1 MKPLDPLALP
11 LSGETLVEASAGSG
25 KTHTIT
31 TLYVRLLLE
40 KAVQPGEILVVT
52 YTNAATAELRA
63 RVRRRLVQ
71 ALAALEAGASDDAEL
86 DTMIRARLAS
96 RDADRQRLTA
106 ALYGFDEAAIFTIHG
121 FCQRVLQQHAFES
134 GTPFD
139 LELIGDQTALRDEVV
154 SDFWVRELCA
164 AREEVVREIAE
175 AKLTPMSIASLVQ
188 RVVTQPDLSILPPPG
203 KHDPVKLRTQL
214 AAVAFARR
222 ELPRRK
228 AEAGVQSFDDLLLQF
243 DAALAGPSGAA
254 LAEQIRRRFPFALI
268 DEFQDTDP
276 VQYRIFARIYGGR
289 DDAALFL
296 IGDPKQ
302 AIYAFRGADVFTY
315 LNAKRAAGEQTYTMF
330 VNRRSSPRMVQAVNT
345 LFGRVRDPFVLA
357 DIPFVP
363 MQPGAQVRDELDGA
377 ALHIL
382 LMPRAGREEKPK
394 GKNPSKK
401 GLRINKGT
409 AEKELPAAIAGEIV
423 RLLRSGAAID
433 GQPLSPAD
441 VAVLCRTNRQAMDVQ
456 SALRELGVPCV
467 LQGDASVF
475 DAPEAAELELVLR
488 AIVDPGD
495 AGALRAALVT
505 DMLGATG
512 GELFALQ
519 DDERAWDEWLRR
531 LQGWHQVWGE
541 RGFTPALRR
550 LLDEQNV
557 PARLLALTGGERQ
570 LTNLLHLGELLQRAA
585 VELRRGPRGLVEWLG
600 TMRRDAAARAEA
612 VGESAQIR
620 LESDARA
627 LKLVTIHKSKGLEY
641 PVVFCPYL
649 WDGALLKGADKEYVR
664 FHDEAAGNRPTI
676 DLAGKDSRHCEQSE
690 REALAEN
697 LRLLYVA
704 LTRAKYRCVVVWGAV
719 RDAQDSPLG
728 YVLQWP
734 GPEVSDDEMRAQLAA
749 LAAESEGS
757 IAAADLSFEPPSP
770 YCAPPGAAGAL
781 SAREA
786 TRLLRMD
793 WRLASFSR
801 LISGHDA
808 GAAPAD
814 EGLDHDEEIGE
825 GLARPP
831 ESASRAIVLS
841 DFPRGARAGNLI
853 HELFESLDF
862 PNVAP
867 AALRESAAAALIRYG
882 LDPIWAEPLQR
893 ALGDVLDTPLRD
905 AERSL
910 RLREVETARRLNEM
924 EFIFPV
930 AAARPEARFTSA
942 VLANAFERH
951 GAALPVGYPDSVRR
965 LGFAPLAGYL
975 RGFVDLVF
983 EHGGR
988 WYLVDYKSNF
998 LGPAAV
1004 DYRPERLSEAM
1015 AQHHYFLQYH
1025 LYVVALHQYL
1035 ALRVP
1040 GYDYERDF
1048 AGVFYLFVRGMAP
1061 IHAPGC
1067 GVFFDRPT
1075 RALIEALSDALA
1087 GVA

>member
-1 MKPLDPLALP
+1 MKRLDPLALP
-11 LSGETLVEASAGSG
+11 LSGATLLEASAGSG

-40 KAVQPGEILVVT
+40 TAVQPGEILVVT

-86 DTMIRARLAS
+86 DAMIRARVAS
-96 RDADRQRLTA
+96 RAADRPRLTA

-134 GTPFD
+134 GTAFD

-154 SDFWVRELCA
+154 SDFWVQALCA
-164 AREEVVREIAE
+164 ASEEVVREVAE
-175 AKLTPMSIASLVQ
+175 SKLDPMKLASLIQ
-188 RVVTQPDLSILPPPG
+188 RVVAQPDLTVLPLPG
-203 KHDPVKLRTQL
+203 ADDPVKLRTQL
-214 AAVAFARR
+214 AAIAFALR

-228 AEAGVQSFDDLLLQF
+228 AAAGVQSFDDLLLQV
-243 DAALAGPSGAA
+243 DTALAGLGGEPLAA
-254 LAEQIRRRFPFALI
+254 QIRRRFPVALI

-276 VQYRIFARIYGGR
+276 VQYRIFERIYR
-289 DDAALFL
+289 DRADAALFL

-302 AIYAFRGADVFTY
+302 AIYAFRGADVFIY
-315 LNAKRAAGEQTYTMF
+315 LNAKRAAREQTYTMD

-345 LFGRVRDPFVLA
+345 LFGRVDDPFVLP
-357 DIPFVP
+357 DIPFVQ
-363 MQPGAQVRDELDGA
+363 MQPGTRVRNEIDGA

-382 LMPRAGREEKPK
+382 LMPRAGREARIR
-394 GKNPSKK
+394 GKIPKK
-401 GLRINKGT
+401 GAFINKGV
-409 AEKELPAAIAGEIV
+409 ADKELPSAIAGEIV
-423 RLLRSGAAID
+423 RFLQSDARIE
-433 GQPLSPAD
+433 GQPVSPAD
-441 VAVLCRTNRQAMDVQ
+441 VAVLCRTNLQAMDVQ
-456 SALRELGVPCV
+456 AALRNLGVPSV

-475 DAPEAAELELVLR
+475 DASEAAQLELVLR
-488 AIVDPGD
+488 AVADPGD
-495 AGALRAALVT
+495 AGALKAALAT
-505 DMLGATG
+505 DLLGVSG
-512 GELFALQ
+512 LELFALQ
-519 DDERAWDEWLRR
+519 DDERGWDRWLRR
-531 LQGWHQVWGE
+531 LQEWHQLWVG
-541 RGFTPALRR
+541 RGFTPAFRR
-550 LLDEQNV
+550 LLDEQDV
-557 PARLLALTGGERQ
+557 PARLLALPGGERH

-585 VELRRGPRGLVEWLG
+585 VEWRRGPRALVEWLG
-600 TMRRDAAARAEA
+600 TMRRDAAARVEA
-612 VGESAQIR
+612 VGETAQIR

-649 WDGALLKGADKEYVR
+649 WDGTLFRKDDKEYLR
-664 FHDEAAGNRPTI
+664 FHESAEPHRPMM
-676 DLAGKDSRHCEQSE
+676 DLAADKDSRHCELAE
-690 REALAEN
+690 REARAEN
-697 LRLLYVA
+697 QRLLYVA

-719 RDAQDSPLG
+719 RDAEDSPLAR
-728 YVLQWP
+728 LLDWP
-734 GPEVSDDEMRAQLAA
+734 GPAVSDDETRAQLAA
-749 LAAESEGS
+749 LAAESGGS
-757 IAAADLSFEPPSP
+757 IATADLSFELPAP
-770 YCAPPGAAGAL
+770 YRAAAGAADAL
-781 SAREA
+781 CSRTASRV
-786 TRLLRMD
+786 LRMD
-793 WRLASFSR
+793 WRLSSFSR
-801 LISGHDA
+801 LVSGHDV
-808 GAAPAD
+808 GVAPAD
-814 EGLDHDEEIGE
+814 EGLDHDEGIGE

-831 ESASRAIVLS
+831 ETASSAIVLS

-853 HELFESLDF
+853 HELFETLDF
-862 PNVAP
+862 PTVAP
-867 AALRESAAAALIRYG
+867 AALRDSAAAALIRYG
-882 LDPIWAEPLQR
+882 LDPVWAEPLQR

-910 RLREVETARRLNEM
+910 RLREIETARRLNEM

-942 VLANAFERH
+942 ALANAFEGH
-951 GAALPVGYPDSVRR
+951 AAALPAGYPDSVRR

-998 LGPAAV
+998 LGPTAA
-1004 DYRPERLSEAM
+1004 DYRPERLGEAM

-1035 ALRVP
+1035 ALRVA

-1061 IHAPGC
+1061 NHAPGC
-1067 GVFFDRPT
+1067 GVFFDRPA
-1075 RALIEALSDALA
+1075 RALIDALSDALA
-1087 GVA
+1087 GAA